1 MIKNLRLF
9 ILSFY
14 FISIFFSPAYTY
26 LDQGTFS
33 IILQSILAAI
43 AGIAATY
50 KMWVY
55 KLKNLMTKLTKKYK
69 TKNNNLK
76 E

>member
-14 FISIFFSPAYTY
+14 FILIFFSPAYAY
-26 LDQGTFS
+26 LDPGTFS